1 MAEPLIITEKNLEYR
16 KWLMSYFKRSWWRI
30 AVLVFLSLFSIVALL
45 LNPWPLKLLADSVF
59 GDIAAPSILEPF
71 TGTKELLFIIGGI
84 YIALYFF
91 QGFSDFLY
99 SYVSARFGL
108 RLTAKIKT
116 QFFRHVLH
124 IPLGSSERLQ
134 TSDYVYRQ
142 NVETNSVAEIILNT
156 TVTIFRSLF
165 SIFGAFAVLMFL
177 DWQMTLISLAVV
189 PFLYLSVW
197 YFGKKLEQR
206 SFSVEETY
214 SDIYN
219 HTAESIDHSAIVQSF
234 NRQKKQ
240 VALLEKKFVE
250 LFKKEMKRLVTSNEF
265 SFVNTFLNIF
275 AITVIVVLGG
285 LRVFSGDLSFGD
297 LLIFVTYAGQLYDP
311 LQTLSYSIG
320 SLRESNARIR
330 RVYEVISQDRDIENI
345 ESGKILENV
354 KGTIEFKNVSF
365 SFKDKKI
372 LKDVSFTVKA
382 GEKVAFI
389 GPSGAGKSTLLNL
402 LSRFSEPDL
411 GFIYLDGQELSKIN
425 LESLRNNISL
435 VGQEPELFSLS
446 IAENIAFSNPD
457 EKYPMPLIMGAAKGS
472 FATEFID
479 KLPEKYNSMVKNS
492 GDNLSGGQKQRIAI
506 ARAFFKNSPVLIL
519 DEPTSAQD
527 VASETKVLDGIN
539 KLMQGKTVL
548 MVTHKHSLLAQ
559 VDKIFV
565 VDVGKVIPVEK
576 YGGLDAYER
585 YLNIHEL

>member
-59 GDIAAPSILEPF
+59 GDSAAPSILEPF

>member
-479 KLPEKYNSMVKNS
+479 KLPEKYNYMVKNS

-527 VASETKVLDGIN
+527 VASETNVLDGIN

>member
-1 MAEPLIITEKNLEYR
+1 MAEPLIIAEKNLEYR

-59 GDIAAPSILEPF
+59 GDIAAPSILEPL
-71 TGTKELLFIIGGI
+71 TGTKELLFIIGGV

>member
-59 GDIAAPSILEPF
+59 GDSAAPSILEPF

-240 VALLEKKFVE
+240 VALLEKKFIE

>member
-1 MAEPLIITEKNLEYR
+1 MAEPLIIAEKNLEYR
-16 KWLMSYFKRSWWRI
+16 KWLMSYFKRSWWRV

-59 GDIAAPSILEPF
+59 GDIAAPSILEPL

>member
-59 GDIAAPSILEPF
+59 GDIAAPSILEPL